1 MDESVVQKKAK
12 REYDMLI
19 ARASEMTT
27 IKNFGNGTA
36 ALPVK
41 LRKNTPTS
49 SGLKRFLRE

>member
-1 MDESVVQKKAK
+1 
-12 REYDMLI
+12 MLI

-49 SGLKRFLRE
+49 PAWRGFCANNDAICGKKQK